1 VAGIGEALRDSL
13 GRDRFE
19 RISRTVRSATAG
31 LADLLL
37 PRICVACDRSLR
49 ANEPGVVCGWCWSR
63 LDTLPFPQCRRCGHP
78 NVKHRC
84 TWCDLLP
91 PYVRA
96 ARSVCWVPGGSGGEI
111 VHALKYEGWRAAADG
126 MAQRIARLA
135 WPLDVLEERSALVP
149 VPLSPARLR
158 ERGFNQSEL
167 IARGLASRWR
177 IPVWANVVARA
188 RNTESQTRLA
198 PGDRL
203 RNVAGAF
210 DVSTSA
216 PPSLR
221 GAHIV
226 LVDDVVTTA
235 ATMNA
240 CAEALVARGVR
251 IVSYV
256 TFGRARAASDRP
268 LS

>member
-1 VAGIGEALRDSL
+1 MIGELLRDRIT
-13 GRDRFE
+13 RDRLAWLSHTA
-19 RISRTVRSATAG
+19 RAAAAG

-37 PRICVACDRSLR
+37 PRVCVACDRSLR
-49 ANEPGVVCGWCWSR
+49 ASEPGVVCGWCWSR
-63 LDTLPFPQCRRCGHP
+63 LDALPFPQCTRCGHP
-78 NVKHRC
+78 HIKHSCR
-84 TWCDLLP
+84 WCDLLP
-91 PYVRA
+91 PYIRA
-96 ARSVCWVPGGSGGEI
+96 VRSVCWVPGGSGGEI

-126 MAQRIARLA
+126 MAQRMARLA
-135 WPLDVLEERSALVP
+135 WPHDVIEERTALVP

-177 IPVWANVVARA
+177 IPVWTDVLERA

-216 PPSLR
+216 PSRLR

-240 CAEALVARGVR
+240 CADALIARGVR

>member
-1 VAGIGEALRDSL
+1 MALGWLHDRLGAGRVAGIARAIGA
-13 GRDRFE
+13 
-19 RISRTVRSATAG
+19 ATSG
-31 LADLLL
+31 VADLVL
-37 PRICVACDRSLR
+37 PRVCVACDGPLR
-49 ANEPGVVCGWCWSR
+49 PHESGVVCGWCWSR
-63 LDTLPFPQCRRCGHP
+63 LDALPFPQCARCGHP
-78 NVKHRC
+78 HITHGC
-84 TWCDLLP
+84 TWCEQLP
-91 PYVRA
+91 AYVRA

-126 MAQRIARLA
+126 MAQRMARLA
-135 WPLDVLEERSALVP
+135 WPRDVIDERTAIVP

-167 IARGLASRWR
+167 IARALSSRWR
-177 IPVWANVVARA
+177 IPVWTDALARA
-188 RNTESQTRLA
+188 RDTESQTRLS

-210 DVSTSA
+210 DVSSATS
-216 PPSLR
+216 SRLR
-221 GAHIV
+221 GAHV
-226 LVDDVVTTA
+226 MLVDDVVTTG

-240 CAEALVARGVR
+240 CAEALVARGAR
-251 IVSYV
+251 ILSYV